1 MDINKT
7 VELLRKRNATLQEE
21 NDRLKAQLQQQSDS
35 DERYQKLRE
44 QLEELKDKWKEEI
57 SEMQKQRAQ
66 YAVLINDVKK
76 ARDILMGKIE

>member
-7 VELLRKRNATLQEE
+7 VELLRKRNAALQEE

-35 DERYQKLRE
+35 DERYQKLRN

-57 SEMQKQRAQ
+57 AEMQKQRAQ
-66 YAVLINDVKK
+66 YAVLINDVKR
-76 ARDILMGKIE
+76 ARDILIGKIE